1 MNVLVVVPWD
11 QEFGGV
17 ASVVG
22 NLAKYLTRSG
32 DNVMFLHPGFS
43 NILGRK
49 TTKWGFQGFEINLR
63 EPFHPKH
70 PIRSIVAFACFL
82 PITLIQLSRLL
93 RSRRVD
99 IVNVHYPGDSFI
111 YFALLRMLLRIKL
124 VVSIHGADFYPDGK
138 PNARQSWPMRFLL
151 SVADCVVAPSRAFLV
166 EFLKLSPHLKN
177 KAKAIHNGID
187 TSELTAAGS
196 AHRNGLENYL
206 LCIAHQNEKKNLEIL
221 VQAFGRVKDVDPS
234 LHLALVGDGPL
245 RKNLEDL
252 ACSLDVA
259 ERVNFLGW
267 KNRREVAELL
277 AGCTGFVLPS
287 KSEPFGIVIIEA
299 MACKKPV
306 VASRVGGIP
315 EIIDH
320 GENGIM
326 VEASDPAAFAAAIE
340 TLLANPGLRQSLG
353 DRAYLTV
360 QQRFTHE
367 TMGCHYQSLFKNLL
381 SAA

>member
-22 NLAKYLTRSG
+22 NLAKHLIRSG
-32 DNVMFLHPGFS
+32 DNVMFFHPGIA
-43 NILGRK
+43 NILGSK
-49 TTKWGFQGFEINLR
+49 TTKWGYQGFEMNLR

-70 PIRSIVAFACFL
+70 PVRSIVAFVCFL
-82 PITLIQLSRLL
+82 PITLLQLLALL
-93 RSRRVD
+93 RRRRIQV
-99 IVNVHYPGDSFI
+99 VNIHYPGDCFV
-111 YFALLRMLLRIKL
+111 YFAFLKMILRIKL

-138 PNARQSWPMRFLL
+138 PKVRHSWPMRFLL
-151 SVADCVVAPSRAFLV
+151 STADCVVAPSRAFLL
-166 EFLKLSPHLKN
+166 EFLKLLPHLKN

-187 TSELTAAGS
+187 TTEFSTTDH
-196 AHRNGLENYL
+196 AHRNGLNNYL

-221 VQAFGRVKDVDPS
+221 VKAFGRVKDVDPS

-252 ACSLDVA
+252 AHALDVR

-267 KNRREVAELL
+267 KNRLEVAELL
-277 AGCTGFVLPS
+277 AGCKVFVLPS

-315 EIIDH
+315 EIIEH

-326 VEASDPAAFAAAIE
+326 VDESDPVAFAAAIE
-340 TLLANPGLRQSLG
+340 SLLNNPGLRQSLG
-353 DRAYLTV
+353 ARAYLTV

-367 TMGCHYQSLFKNLL
+367 TMGCHYQSLFKQLL
-381 SAA
+381 DAA